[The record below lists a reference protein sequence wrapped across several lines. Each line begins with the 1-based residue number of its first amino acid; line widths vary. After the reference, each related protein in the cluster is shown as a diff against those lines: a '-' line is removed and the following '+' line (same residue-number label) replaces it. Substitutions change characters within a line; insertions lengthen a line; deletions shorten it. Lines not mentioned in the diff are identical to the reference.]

1 MATKN
6 LVPRGSGEGGIGV
19 ASKSWGSAHF
29 NSGNFNHEL
38 KVSGVSVSTGSAGGI
53 GGKWLDSIA
62 AGDIYYTGGKVGIGT
77 DSPAERLD
85 VAGNTQ
91 FSGHIL
97 PAVSG
102 QFDIGTPS
110 LTVRDLYLST
120 GSLHIGDA
128 SIKSSSAGRISIPG
142 GIDFSGS
149 ILPSEN
155 DVFDIGDPTHKV
167 RDLYLGPTSLHIGDA
182 IISSST
188 ETVQFPTGIEIG
200 GVPIDVNEDDRVV
213 FGPSGLL
220 VGSAKVIPDPSD
232 PESLYFAKPPQTQD
246 AEGNP
251 VTLLSSD
258 KLGLGTSAVL
268 DTNPGDIKFKLLTD
282 QDRFVVGTTGD
293 GDLESGWYRFN
304 DFKVKGATDIGAHSL
319 NPVDTR
325 IYSDPSS
332 FIFFTE
338 DSFGNRVAHLLGGDE
353 EVSVAN
359 TLSIGISAKVDSSDS
374 PEDIEFTHTDGES
387 YSLINGDSDSV
398 GVNGLPVRQGFQ
410 PASLGANPSPLLID
424 GGSF

>member
-19 ASKSWGSAHF
+19 GSKAWGSAYF

-38 KVSGVSVSTGSAGGI
+38 KISGVSVSTGSAGGI
-53 GGKWLDSIA
+53 GGKWLDSVT
-62 AGDIYYTGGKVGIGT
+62 AGDIYYTGGKVGVGT
-77 DSPAERLD
+77 DNPSEQLD
-85 VAGNTQ
+85 IAGNTQ

-102 QFDIGTPS
+102 EFDIGTPS
-110 LTVRDLYLST
+110 LAVRDLYLST

-128 SIKSSSAGRISIPG
+128 SIKSISAGRILIPG

-182 IISSST
+182 TISSDD
-188 ETVQFPTGIEIG
+188 EIVKFQTGIELG
-200 GVPIDVNEDDRVV
+200 GVSIDINENDRVV
-213 FGPSGLL
+213 FGSSGLL

-232 PESLYFAKPPQTQD
+232 PESLYFSKPPQTQD

-268 DTNPGDIKFKLLTD
+268 DTDPGDIKFKLLTD
-282 QDRFVVGTTGD
+282 QDRFVVGTTGQD
-293 GDLESGWYRFN
+293 NLESGWYRFN
-304 DFKVKGATDIGAHSL
+304 DFKVKGATDIGANAL

-332 FIFFTE
+332 FILFTK
-338 DSFGNRVAHLLGGDE
+338 DSLGNSVAHLVEGSE
-353 EVSVAN
+353 EVSPNNA
-359 TLSIGISAKVDSSDS
+359 LSVGISAKVDSSDS
-374 PEDIEFTHTDGES
+374 PEDVEFTYTDGES
-387 YSLINGDSDSV
+387 YSLINGDSDSK
-398 GVNGLPVRQGFQ
+398 GSNGIPIRQGFQ
-410 PASLGANPSPLLID
+410 PAIIGSNPRPLLID